1 MSNAYN
7 VHVILRNLNRDDFF
21 KVVKIIGYKGKYNIR
36 RHDFIINILCEL
48 QGRWYFVKI

>member
-7 VHVILRNLNRDDFF
+7 VHMMIKNLNRDDFL
-21 KVVKIIGYKGKYNIR
+21 KVAKIAGYKEKYNIR
-36 RHDFIINILCEL
+36 RHGFIINILCEL